1 MNTILVPT
9 DFSAVAAN
17 ALKAAKHLAKKSNA
31 AIHLVHFYQLPLA
44 DYSNPDMLLPTEILE
59 HHKHEAN
66 VALQNL
72 VASLKEEGFD
82 ADASLKFGLLTE
94 EIESLASSLN
104 SMMIVMGTTGASN
117 IVNKLIG
124 SNAANVLQHTE
135 HPILLIPSNCHCD
148 SFSNIVYLAEL
159 KEDDTEVLSKVFA
172 FAEMVNALHVR
183 LLNVNTGFFFTPI
196 NEHLMIQL
204 NRAFGLKRIKMDT
217 VDGADLVEGIEHYLE
232 NHHVN
237 LLVMSTHKKSFLSRL
252 FGKNDT
258 IKMAQYTKVPLLVYH
273 K

>member
-172 FAEMVNALHVR
+172 FAEMVN
-183 LLNVNTGFFFTPI
+183 
-196 NEHLMIQL
+196 NEVKTIM
-204 NRAFGLKRIKMDT
+204 
-217 VDGADLVEGIEHYLE
+217 
-232 NHHVN
+232 
-237 LLVMSTHKKSFLSRL
+237 
-252 FGKNDT
+252 NDA
-258 IKMAQYTKVPLLVYH
+258 MNF
-273 K
+273 